1 MLAGTYKLIWG
12 CDLSYIK
19 YVSRFIFILRFTN
32 YVFPN
37 YLFPKIYALSLSL
50 SRYIFSN
57 SDASRG
63 DYSHMIGQSASE
75 SSQARDVDYVLI
87 CWLCFVIPSTSYH
100 LIKHRH
106 HNLGQTSARRIYFQF
121 VFPDHSLY
129 IEILII
135 IRAEIILLT
144 RYNLPQSM
152 RLVYWYY
159 LLCIT
164 RGHSYSVLNIKV
176 REKERSH
183 WIIVFENWHHT
194 DNTYWMKLYR
204 SQ

>member
-1 MLAGTYKLIWG
+1 
-12 CDLSYIK
+12 
-19 YVSRFIFILRFTN
+19 
-32 YVFPN
+32 
-37 YLFPKIYALSLSL
+37 
-50 SRYIFSN
+50 
-57 SDASRG
+57 
-63 DYSHMIGQSASE
+63 MIGQSARQVSPARRE
-75 SSQARDVDYVLI
+75 TLIMCWFVDCVLWFRTLVSLSSN
-87 CWLCFVIPSTSYH
+87 TKHHH
-100 LIKHRH
+100 L
-106 HNLGQTSARRIYFQF
+106 NLGQTSANRIYFQF